1 MGANTLSFSG
11 HETFACRQFW
21 LKKGYDHLNAGR
33 SLRDKDAI
41 AYLGV
46 GRNML
51 TSINFWLQ
59 AFGLMEDGELTR
71 LSDFIFSDEDGVD
84 PFLENPASVWLLHYH
99 LVRTGHASIYQIVFD
114 QIKAERIEFDED
126 LLISLIDSELSKAGR
141 SASASTIKNDI
152 STFRR
157 NYVRPQKVTDLEDDL
172 SSLLIELNLVRM
184 VPGQDE
190 GSKKERIYKIE
201 NRARPEIPPQV
212 ILYGILRQMGEDRE
226 ALNFHE
232 ILNGP
237 LSVGRIFA
245 LSAAGLMEQIEAIV
259 KVYPSIAYTSDGG
272 IQQLTIKEQALRE
285 NPWSVLEQYYG
296 LA

>member
-1 MGANTLSFSG
+1 MSTATLSFSG

-21 LKKGYDHLNAGR
+21 LKKGYDHLNAGH

-71 LSDFIFSDEDGVD
+71 LSDFIFSDDDGVD
-84 PFLENPASVWLLHYH
+84 PFLESPASVWLLHYH

-114 QIKAERIEFDED
+114 QIKADRVEFDED
-126 LLISLIDSELSKAGR
+126 LLSSLIERELQKAGR
-141 SASASTIKNDI
+141 SASGSTIKNDI
-152 STFRR
+152 GTFRR
-157 NYVRPQKVTDLEDDL
+157 NYVRPRKVTDLEDDL
-172 SSLLIELNLVRM
+172 SGLLIELNLVKILETKE
-184 VPGQDE
+184 E
-190 GSKKERIYKIE
+190 GSKRRVYKIE
-201 NRARPEIPPQV
+201 NRPRPDIPPQL
-212 ILYGILRQMGEDRE
+212 ILYGILLQMGQDRE

-232 ILNGP
+232 ILNGK

-245 LSAAGLMEQIEAIV
+245 LNASGLMDQIEAIV
-259 KVYPSIAYTSDGG
+259 AAYPDIAYTSDGG
-272 IQQLTIKEQALRE
+272 IQQLTIKDRALRE

-296 LA
+296 LS